1 MFRSKGLDSRSYFN
15 TNYASFIFIYLAY
28 SSIFVFLNNYFP
40 ILFFDVLNI
49 NRVILALMQFLAY
62 SILLLR
68 PAFAA
73 ITDKYKIIGHQRK
86 YYIFLSG
93 YVLTLIYIFLGITLN
108 NILIFGIFL
117 VLIFMSSTMLDVS
130 TKSLIIDTSPSDETK
145 KRAFFFITVGS
156 SLGGALPFFLYFLL
170 INDIYSMNSWTTL
183 FFCNYIFL
191 IPLLFFLPFIN
202 EKCKNQDITSDN
214 SANYNLSKS
223 NTENKKSYYKFSF
236 ILLSVFTFLAFSDI
250 IYSYP
255 FFPFIL
261 NKFGNGNF
269 NLFNF
274 YLIFFFILSI
284 TSTAVGTFFIKRVN
298 PRKMIFILIP
308 ILGIMYILY
317 TVVDFTFF
325 VILYFTAGS
334 LATITNLNISVYIM
348 RFTKENKSL
357 YFHIVATFK
366 NLSLCF
372 FIPLG
377 IFLSNFI
384 ITEQLIIIGALLL
397 NFSLIPLIF
406 IKI

>member
-1 MFRSKGLDSRSYFN
+1 M
-15 TNYASFIFIYLAY
+15 
-28 SSIFVFLNNYFP
+28 
-40 ILFFDVLNI
+40 NI